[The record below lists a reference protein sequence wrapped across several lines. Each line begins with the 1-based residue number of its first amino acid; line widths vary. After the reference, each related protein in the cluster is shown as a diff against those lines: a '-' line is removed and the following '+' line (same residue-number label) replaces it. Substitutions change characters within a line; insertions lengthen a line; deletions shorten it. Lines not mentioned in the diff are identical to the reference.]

1 MTEVVD
7 ALTAADMRA
16 LGERIGR
23 GLTAGQVVLLVG
35 DLGAG
40 KTTLTQGI
48 AVGLGVTDPVTS
60 PTFVIAREHRSGPG
74 RPSLQHVDAYRIS
87 SLDELVDLDLA
98 DTDGVTVIEWGD
110 RIAPALE
117 SDVVVVTIARS
128 DDEGDERR
136 VVTIDGLIGIL

>member
-1 MTEVVD
+1 MTEVIDVP
-7 ALTAADMRA
+7 TAAEMRT

-74 RPSLQHVDAYRIS
+74 RPSLHHVDAYRLS
-87 SLDELVDLDLA
+87 SVDELADLDLA
-98 DTDGVTVIEWGD
+98 DSDSVTVIEWGD

-117 SDVVVVTIARS
+117 PGFAVVTIARS
-128 DDEGDERR
+128 DDEGDDRR
-136 VVTIDGLIGIL
+136 VVTIDRPSAIS